1 MTFLSRK
8 LGFPSGISA
17 FEVGVGLVAV
27 IAAFQMAMLVLYL
40 LILPVEGYTTAGSS
54 GSGSVGITYLSH
66 ESSHYQDQDDDSGTG
81 SEQSTASEVDG
92 DKDQDGQLGTT
103 DKDESTDSLASGDPS
118 GSKDAGSK
126 EDSGSTELPDAT
138 LAKGTLTRDLVG
150 PLRSQIRAVRAMR
163 FGVFISS
170 ILLCM
175 LTVVVLLK
183 VNRLS
188 HAKYAGRMWWIGLV
202 VIPGWLLAG
211 MMIAWN
217 NDLWDSIFD
226 AKDSFGILSFW

>member
-8 LGFPSGISA
+8 LGLPTGISA
-17 FEVGVGLVAV
+17 FEVGIGLVAGV
-27 IAAFQMAMLVLYL
+27 AALHMAMLVLYL
-40 LILPVEGYTTAGSS
+40 LILPSEASATARSNGL
-54 GSGSVGITYLSH
+54 GSVGIAYLSH
-66 ESSHYQDQDDDSGTG
+66 ESSHHHQDNDSGTG
-81 SEQSTASEVDG
+81 SERSEASDVDG
-92 DKDQDGQLGTT
+92 ENDQDQQLGTAE
-103 DKDESTDSLASGDPS
+103 KEEPS
-118 GSKDAGSK
+118 ENRGSEGAGGSNKAAPSKDS
-126 EDSGSTELPDAT
+126 ENTESPAAT
-138 LAKGTLTRDLVG
+138 LAGGTLTRDLVG

-217 NDLWDSIFD
+217 NELWDSIFD
-226 AKDSFGILSFW
+226 AKDSIGILSFW